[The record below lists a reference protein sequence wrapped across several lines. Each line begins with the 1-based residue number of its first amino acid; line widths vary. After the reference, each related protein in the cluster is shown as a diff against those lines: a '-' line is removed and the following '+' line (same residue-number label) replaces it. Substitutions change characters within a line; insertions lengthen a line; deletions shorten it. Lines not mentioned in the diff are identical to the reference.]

1 MLLFFHDLYASIKDK
16 NEVLKKLRFYSLQR
30 FLVRNVANIVLF
42 IYLKF
47 YRNANKFSLLPLQE
61 KNCKLIVSLTSFPK
75 RINKVWLVIETLLRQ
90 TSKPDLIILWLS
102 KKQFSSLDVLPQ
114 KLLNM
119 RSRGLRI
126 ILKEDDLR
134 SHKKYYYT
142 LQEFPNDIMI
152 TVDDDIFYPPNMIEE
167 LIKWHQEFPNTVI
180 ARYGSKIKVSD
191 KIIAT
196 YQEWEL
202 NFEQT
207 IPDFKVFFGSGGGTL
222 FPPGSLP
229 IETLNKEVFMNL
241 CLYADDIWL
250 NTMCRLHN
258 VKIFRTRTS
267 QCSLLP
273 ILIKKDI
280 YLYSKN
286 ISESLNDIQLKN
298 IRKYYMSNRKIDPY
312 LVF

>member
-1 MLLFFHDLYASIKDK
+1 MLLFFDNLYASIKDK
-16 NEVLKKLRFYSLQR
+16 NKVLKKLRFYSLQR
-30 FLVRNVANIVLF
+30 FIVRNVANIILF

-47 YRNANKFSLLPLQE
+47 YITTNKFSLLPIQE

-90 TSKPDLIILWLS
+90 TSKPDVIILWLS

-167 LIKWHQEFPNTVI
+167 LIKWHQKFPNTVI
-180 ARYGSKIKVSD
+180 ARYGSKIKVLD
-191 KIIAT
+191 KNIAI

-229 IETLNKEVFMNL
+229 VETLNKEVFMNL

-250 NTMCRLHN
+250 NTMCRLNN

-267 QCSLLP
+267 LCSLLP

-286 ISESLNDIQLKN
+286 INESLNDIQLKN
-298 IRKYYMSNRKIDPY
+298 IRKYYMSNRNIDPY